1 MLARMLRTAFTRR
14 RRVSHGAPSAEQNRL
29 LEQAAGAVEGGQ
41 MQGLDAILAAAA
53 NSQPAC
59 AVLHRSLG
67 SLLGR
72 NGRLDLAREQFEL
85 ALVLEPDHPEALTDL
100 GNVHSL
106 AGRYD
111 EAEACY
117 RRALALNPNDEAIG
131 LNLASMQIRAG
142 RHEPALERLRG
153 LVEASG
159 TPQAVEGLCNLLDRL
174 NRSDE
179 AREIC
184 LRLLARQPSH
194 GAAHAAL
201 GFVLLKR
208 EFRPQQALEHFEQAL
223 ATGFRNTQLFS
234 NRGIALQDLGRLDE
248 AIASYDEALVLTP
261 GDPLARFHRSLA
273 LLMCGEFGRG
283 WPDYE
288 QRLVSEGRQSPP
300 RTLPVWD
307 GKPLPEGKLLVYGEQ
322 GIGDEIMFAS
332 CLPDLLAQCPRVALV
347 CTAKLEPIFRRSFP
361 QAEVA
366 AFESARDPA
375 APLLVDAQKMIPIG
389 SLPLLYRCSRDRFPR
404 HDGYLHA
411 DPALARAYRERLD
424 ALGPGLKIGLSWRGG
439 TDRSRRGL
447 RSLDLDQLA
456 PVFSLPGARFINL
469 QYDSRADEPGV
480 SGLVAAGTLVHWQDA
495 LDDYDRTAALVSS
508 LDVVVSVCTAVI
520 HLAGALGRPTLVMA
534 PFSPEW
540 RYGIAGHEMPWY
552 PTVRIERQ
560 NSPGDWTPGVSVVRE
575 RLLAMSVRTE
585 NASLHGA

>member
-1 MLARMLRTAFTRR
+1 
-14 RRVSHGAPSAEQNRL
+14 
-29 LEQAAGAVEGGQ
+29 
-41 MQGLDAILAAAA
+41 MQGLNTILAAAA
-53 NSQPAC
+53 SSQPASS
-59 AVLHRSLG
+59 ALHRALG

-117 RRALALNPNDEAIG
+117 RSALALKPNDEAIG
-131 LNLASMQIRAG
+131 LNLALMQMRAG
-142 RHEPALERLRG
+142 QHEPALDRLRG
-153 LVEASG
+153 LVDASG
-159 TPQAVEGLCNLLDRL
+159 TPQAVDALCNLLDRL
-174 NRSDE
+174 GRSE
-179 AREIC
+179 EVLETC
-184 LRLLARQPSH
+184 LRLLARQPGH

-201 GFVLLKR
+201 GFVRLKR
-208 EFRPQQALEHFEQAL
+208 EFRPREALEHFDHAF
-223 ATGFRNTQLFS
+223 AAGYRNTHLLS
-234 NRGIALQDLGRLDE
+234 NREIARGIALQDLGRLDE

-261 GDPLARFHRSLA
+261 DDPLARFHRSLA
-273 LLMCGEFGRG
+273 LLTCGEFGRG

-288 QRLVSEGRQSPP
+288 QRLVSEGRQLPP
-300 RTLPVWD
+300 RQLPVWD
-307 GKPLPEGKLLVYGEQ
+307 GKPFREGKLLVYGEQ

-347 CTAKLEPIFRRSFP
+347 CNAKLEPIFRRSFP

-375 APLLVDAQKMIPIG
+375 APLLADAQKMIPIG

-411 DPALARAYRERLD
+411 DPALARAYRGRLD

-447 RSLDLDQLA
+447 RSLDLDELA
-456 PVFSLPGARFINL
+456 PVLGIPGARFINL
-469 QYDSRADEPGV
+469 QYDSREDEPGV
-480 SGLVAAGTLVHWQDA
+480 AGPVAEGALVHWQDA

-552 PTVRIERQ
+552 PAARIERQ
-560 NSPGDWTPGVSVVRE
+560 NSPGDWTPVVSVVRE
-575 RLLAMSVRTE
+575 RLLAMAARAGNT
-585 NASLHGA
+585 SLHGT